1 MKSQV
6 VLLLLAV
13 VALTGMAFADQV
25 VIQEN
30 TGNDRITFTGVTPGT
45 DVHVSIDA
53 TTVGTVSSINGVVPG
68 TDSAFNAPISGLT
81 FDYTNT
87 GTFSP
92 TTQTITVGNS
102 SSGIL
107 SGTVTYVSLTSNGSG
122 GFSLNIGLNGLTF
135 ANCSTGG
142 CTNSALLSA
151 FGTAGNGILTFQFVS
166 GTGPQGI
173 NDLLNLPAGTAA
185 FTTFSGTLANVPE
198 PATLAMFG
206 SGLLALVGT
215 IRRRM
220 VR

>member
-1 MKSQV
+1 MKSQA

-13 VALTGMAFADQV
+13 VALTSMAFADQV
-25 VIQEN
+25 IIQEN
-30 TGNDRITFTGVTPGT
+30 TGNDKITFTGVTPGT
-45 DVHVSIDA
+45 DVHVSIDP
-53 TTVGTVSSINGVVPG
+53 TTVGTLSSINGVIPG
-68 TDSAFNAPISGLT
+68 TDSAFNTSISGLT
-81 FDYTNT
+81 FDYTNA

-92 TTQTITVGNS
+92 TTQAISIGST

-107 SGTVTYVSLTSNGSG
+107 TGTVTFVSLTSNGSG
-122 GFSLNIGLNGLTF
+122 GFSLNIGLGGLTF
-135 ANCSTGG
+135 ASCSTGG

-166 GTGPQGI
+166 GTGPQSI
-173 NDLLNLPAGTAA
+173 NDLLNLPTGTAA
-185 FTTFSGTLANVPE
+185 FTSFSGTLANVPE

-206 SGLLALVGT
+206 TGLVGLVGV